1 MPYVY
6 MRFTF
11 DKRWTCDFTNQFTQQ
26 RVRTLRFTDAE
37 KIRELAQRGKA
48 LTDLSSKNNFEHAV
62 RNGGGGVI
70 LELSEFQ
77 FDKLIGKDSGR
88 TSYLVTFLTV
98 GGVHVCLMISSPG
111 T

>member
-11 DKRWTCDFTNQFTQQ
+11 DKRWACDFTNQFTQK
-26 RVRTLRFTDAE
+26 RVRTLHFTDPE
-37 KIRELAQRGKA
+37 KVRDIAQREKA
-48 LTDLSSKNNFEHAV
+48 LTDLLSENNFEHGI

-77 FDKLIGKDSGR
+77 YDKLLGNDYGR
-88 TSYLVTFLTV
+88 TS
-98 GGVHVCLMISSPG
+98 
-111 T
+111 

>member
-1 MPYVY
+1 

-11 DKRWTCDFTNQFTQQ
+11 DKRWTCDFTNQFT
-26 RVRTLRFTDAE
+26 RRCVRTLPYSDAE

-70 LELSEFQ
+70 LELSDFQ
-77 FDKLIGKDSGR
+77 YGKLIGKNYGR
-88 TSYLVTFLTV
+88 TY
-98 GGVHVCLMISSPG
+98 
-111 T
+111 

>member
-1 MPYVY
+1 LRTTSTAASPQDTFRDEQGALMPYVY

-11 DKRWTCDFTNQFTQQ
+11 DKRWTCDFTNKFTQR
-26 RVRTLRFTDAE
+26 RVRTLHFTDAE

-77 FDKLIGKDSGR
+77 YDKLIGKD
-88 TSYLVTFLTV
+88 
-98 GGVHVCLMISSPG
+98 C
-111 T
+111 

>member
-37 KIRELAQRGKA
+37 RFV
-48 LTDLSSKNNFEHAV
+48 N
-62 RNGGGGVI
+62 
-70 LELSEFQ
+70 
-77 FDKLIGKDSGR
+77 
-88 TSYLVTFLTV
+88 
-98 GGVHVCLMISSPG
+98 
-111 T
+111 

>member
-11 DKRWTCDFTNQFTQQ
+11 DKRWTCDFTNQFTQK
-26 RVRTLRFTDAE
+26 RARTLHFTDPE
-37 KIRELAQRGKA
+37 KVRDIAQRGKA

-70 LELSEFQ
+70 LELSDFQ
-77 FDKLIGKDSGR
+77 YDKLIGKDYGR
-88 TSYLVTFLTV
+88 TS
-98 GGVHVCLMISSPG
+98 
-111 T
+111 